1 MENLKNMMGVVV
13 ISTEEYSLLCERS
26 AIFESFKRVIDTMYA
41 EEPGK
46 LLYVKELAAALDVNR
61 TLKEGE

>member
-26 AIFESFKRVIDTMYA
+26 AIFESFKRVIDNMYT

-46 LLYVKELAAALDVNR
+46 LLYVKELAKALDINW
-61 TLKEGE
+61 TLKEGK